1 MTSLGDVDNYQQRVA
16 GGSDDFISLSSDK
29 EASVGSYSVKV
40 NALASEHKLLSAAF
54 ASTEAIGEGTL
65 SFTSGSNSF
74 DIVTS
79 SSDTIS
85 DIRDAINASDDNDSI
100 IATIITDNAGQHLV
114 LSSKSTGLANAI
126 SVTVDDVS
134 DGTPLD
140 NAGLSRLA
148 YGPGAFNLGEAK
160 AAADAQITIDDSII
174 VTSSSNTFTNVIDGV
189 DIVAKKEHDV
199 DDNISQISV
208 SENNNNIASGLRVF
222 IDSYNELVSLSKNLG
237 AAGEGGS
244 GPLSGDALLRGVM
257 GKLRQQ
263 LSNSFDMGNGQ
274 TTSLSQ
280 LGVRSDR
287 YGVLSLDSADLNE
300 FIEDNVVGIQQFFV
314 GSDTKP
320 GFATAMD
327 ELMDFYTDSSGV
339 IQSRISSREDQLER
353 LDDDRISFS
362 RKMASL
368 EARLLSQF
376 NAMDLLVA
384 NLNATSTYIQA
395 QLDNMPGV
403 VRKDRN

>member
-263 LSNSFDMGNGQ
+263 LSSSFDMGNGQ